1 MGSTETSMKKN
12 MCTGIV
18 AFYCLLYPEQTQYCK
33 LEFLNNTRFCR
44 NDLSNWK
51 DERSALFC
59 LQEPLVWLSIAPNVI
74 ITEGINYLSATSHN
88 FQICF
93 KIASSSMPVNK
104 SVLGKKREQ
113 SRACVILPLLIGTCK
128 NSSHWGTETGTGGS
142 AGCTSVVGFMKG
154 KISECLI
161 RSTVISLC
169 LLQETLKQ
177 RNKKKTN

>member
-51 DERSALFC
+51 DERSTLFC

-104 SVLGKKREQ
+104 SVLGKKRAEQ
-113 SRACVILPLLIGTCK
+113 SLCNIASADRHLQKLLPLG
-128 NSSHWGTETGTGGS
+128 HRDRHGGICRLHFS
-142 AGCTSVVGFMKG
+142 CGLYEGENFRVP
-154 KISECLI
+154 
-161 RSTVISLC
+161 
-169 LLQETLKQ
+169 
-177 RNKKKTN
+177 N

>member
-104 SVLGKKREQ
+104 SVLGKKRAEQ
-113 SRACVILPLLIGTCK
+113 SLCNIASADRHLQKLLPLG
-128 NSSHWGTETGTGGS
+128 HRDRHGGICRLYFS
-142 AGCTSVVGFMKG
+142 CGLYEGENFRVP
-154 KISECLI
+154 
-161 RSTVISLC
+161 
-169 LLQETLKQ
+169 
-177 RNKKKTN
+177 N